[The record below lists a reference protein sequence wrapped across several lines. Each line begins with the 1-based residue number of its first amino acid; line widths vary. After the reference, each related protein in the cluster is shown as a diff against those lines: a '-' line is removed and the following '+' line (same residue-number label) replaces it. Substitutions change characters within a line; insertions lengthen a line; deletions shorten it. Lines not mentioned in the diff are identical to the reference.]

1 MKPPRVGKTDW
12 WPQVRARPSNPGS
25 LLTGAAVRGETPGS
39 AATYPGRVPTPPTT
53 APATPTVAVL
63 LAAGA
68 GTRLGRGPKALLPHR
83 GGTLVEHATAVL
95 LAGGCDAVV
104 VVLGA
109 EAARVRAGSSLD
121 GPGVHVVDNPGWATG
136 MASSL
141 RVGVAAALDLAPV
154 RVVVAH
160 VDQPGVGPDDVARLL
175 AAHRP
180 GRVTASRWRADPEG
194 AAEAHGAVGSQAAAG
209 AERAAEADRP
219 RWAHPLVLD
228 AALARPA
235 AASARGDR
243 GARDFLRAHADL
255 VDVVDHPGD
264 GRDLDTAADLD
275 LLDDPT
281 PR

>member
-1 MKPPRVGKTDW
+1 MFG
-12 WPQVRARPSNPGS
+12 G
-25 LLTGAAVRGETPGS
+25 
-39 AATYPGRVPTPPTT
+39 TYPGRVPTPPTT

-83 GGTLVEHATAVL
+83 GGTLVEHATRIL
-95 LAGGCDAVV
+95 LTGGCDAVV

-121 GPGVHVVDNPGWATG
+121 GPGVRVVENPDWATG

-141 RVGVAAALDLAPV
+141 RVGVAAALDLVPA

-180 GRVTASRWRADPEG
+180 GRVTASRWLA
-194 AAEAHGAVGSQAAAG
+194 AAEGVSQGAVGSHGAADDAAG
-209 AERAAEADRP
+209 AERAATAGRP

-228 AALARPA
+228 AALAGPA
-235 AASARGDR
+235 AASARGDH
-243 GARDFLRAHADL
+243 GARGFLRAHADL

-275 LLDDPT
+275 LLDPP
-281 PR
+281 PRPR

>member
-1 MKPPRVGKTDW
+1 V
-12 WPQVRARPSNPGS
+12 
-25 LLTGAAVRGETPGS
+25 
-39 AATYPGRVPTPPTT
+39 ATYPGRVPTSPTT

-83 GGTLVEHATAVL
+83 GGTLVEHATGVL

-109 EAARVRAGSSLD
+109 GADDVRAATALDEPRVR
-121 GPGVHVVDNPGWATG
+121 VVDNPGWATG

-141 RVGVAAALDLAPV
+141 RVGVAAALDLAPA

-160 VDQPGVGPDDVARLL
+160 VDQPGVVPDDVARLL

-180 GRVTASRWRADPEG
+180 GRVAASRWTGGVGPE
-194 AAEAHGAVGSQAAAG
+194 APAG
-209 AERAAEADRP
+209 ADRP

-228 AALARPA
+228 VALAAPA
-235 AASARGDR
+235 AASAHGDR
-243 GARDFLRAHADL
+243 GARGFLRAHAAL
-255 VDVVDHPGD
+255 IDVVDHPGD
-264 GRDLDTAADLD
+264 GRDLDTEADLD
-275 LLDDPT
+275 LLPPAD
-281 PR
+281 R

>member
-1 MKPPRVGKTDW
+1 M
-12 WPQVRARPSNPGS
+12 
-25 LLTGAAVRGETPGS
+25 
-39 AATYPGRVPTPPTT
+39 PTSPTT

-83 GGTLVEHATAVL
+83 GGTLVEHATRVL

-109 EAARVRAGSSLD
+109 EAERVRAGSSLD
-121 GPGVHVVDNPGWATG
+121 DHRVGVVDNPDWASG

-141 RVGVAAALDLAPV
+141 RAGVAAALDLAPG

-160 VDQPGVGPDDVARLL
+160 VDQPGVVPDDVARLL

-180 GRVTASRWRADPEG
+180 GRVAASRWTA
-194 AAEAHGAVGSQAAAG
+194 AVGPEAPAG
-209 AERAAEADRP
+209 GDRP

-228 AALARPA
+228 AGLAAPA
-235 AASARGDR
+235 AASATGDH
-243 GARDFLRAHADL
+243 GARDYLRAHADL
-255 VDVVDHPGD
+255 IDVVDHPGD
-264 GRDLDTAADLD
+264 GRDLDTEADLD
-275 LLDDPT
+275 LLAPDPPA

>member
-1 MKPPRVGKTDW
+1 MPI
-12 WPQVRARPSNPGS
+12 
-25 LLTGAAVRGETPGS
+25 
-39 AATYPGRVPTPPTT
+39 PPTT

-83 GGTLVEHATAVL
+83 GGTLVEHATATL

-121 GPGVHVVDNPGWATG
+121 GPGVRVVDNPDWATG

-141 RVGVAAALDLAPV
+141 RVGVAAALDLVPA

-180 GRVTASRWRADPEG
+180 GRVTASRWLAGG
-194 AAEAHGAVGSQAAAG
+194 AAEDAAG
-209 AERAAEADRP
+209 ADRP

-228 AALARPA
+228 AALAAPA
-235 AASARGDR
+235 AASARGDH

-275 LLDDPT
+275 HLDPP
-281 PR
+281 PRPR

>member
-1 MKPPRVGKTDW
+1 MPTSPPSG
-12 WPQVRARPSNPGS
+12 P
-25 LLTGAAVRGETPGS
+25 
-39 AATYPGRVPTPPTT
+39 PTPA
-53 APATPTVAVL
+53 APAVAVL

-68 GTRLGRGPKALLPHR
+68 GSRLGRGPKALLPHR
-83 GGTLVEHATAVL
+83 GGTLVEHATRTL

-109 EAARVRAGSSLD
+109 GAAGARAGSSLD
-121 GPGVHVVDNPGWATG
+121 GPGVHVVENPDWATG

-141 RVGVAAALDLAPV
+141 RVGVAAALDLVPA

-175 AAHRP
+175 ATHRP
-180 GRVTASRWRADPEG
+180 GRVTASRWLAAAEG
-194 AAEAHGAVGSQAAAG
+194 AAGAG
-209 AERAAEADRP
+209 RP

-228 AALARPA
+228 AALAGPA
-235 AASARGDR
+235 AASARGDH

-255 VDVVDHPGD
+255 VDVVDHSGD

-275 LLDDPT
+275 LLDPP
-281 PR
+281 PRPR

>member
-1 MKPPRVGKTDW
+1 MNITS
-12 WPQVRARPSNPGS
+12 AY
-25 LLTGAAVRGETPGS
+25 AVRTDAARCSSPPMSRSTSRRIAVAADPGS
-39 AATYPGRVPTPPTT
+39 AATYPGQVPKPPTT

-83 GGTLVEHATAVL
+83 GAALVEHATATL

-121 GPGVHVVDNPGWATG
+121 GPGVRVVDNPDWATG

-141 RVGVAAALDLAPV
+141 RVGVAAALDLVPA

-180 GRVTASRWRADPEG
+180 GRVTASRWLAGG
-194 AAEAHGAVGSQAAAG
+194 AAEDAAG
-209 AERAAEADRP
+209 ADRP

-228 AALARPA
+228 ATLAAPA
-235 AASARGDR
+235 AASARGDH
-243 GARDFLRAHADL
+243 GARDFLRTHADL

>member
-12 WPQVRARPSNPGS
+12 SPRGRARAAEPGVAP
-25 LLTGAAVRGETPGS
+25 TEAAARGGTPGS

-68 GTRLGRGPKALLPHR
+68 GTRLGRGPKALLPYD
-83 GGTLVEHATAVL
+83 GGTLVAHATRVL

-109 EAARVRAGSSLD
+109 EAERVRAGSGLD
-121 GPGVHVVDNPGWATG
+121 DPRVRVVDNPGWSSG

-141 RVGVAAALDLAPV
+141 RVGVAAALDLAPA

-160 VDQPGVGPDDVARLL
+160 VDQPGVVPDDVARLL

-180 GRVTASRWRADPEG
+180 GRIAASRWTA
-194 AAEAHGAVGSQAAAG
+194 AVGPGAPAG
-209 AERAAEADRP
+209 ADRP

-228 AALARPA
+228 AALAAPA
-235 AASARGDR
+235 AASARGDH
-243 GARDFLRAHADL
+243 GARDFLRTHADL
-255 VDVVDHPGD
+255 IDVVDHPGD
-264 GRDLDTAADLD
+264 GRDLDTEADLD
-275 LLDDPT
+275 LLDP
-281 PR
+281 PPPGHR

>member
-1 MKPPRVGKTDW
+1 MSRSTSRRIAV
-12 WPQVRARPSNPGS
+12 
-25 LLTGAAVRGETPGS
+25 AADPGS
-39 AATYPGRVPTPPTT
+39 AATYPGQVPKPPTT

-83 GGTLVEHATAVL
+83 GAALVEHATATL

-121 GPGVHVVDNPGWATG
+121 GPGVRVVDNPDWATG

-141 RVGVAAALDLAPV
+141 RVGVAAALDLVPA

-180 GRVTASRWRADPEG
+180 GRVTASRWLAGG
-194 AAEAHGAVGSQAAAG
+194 AAEDAAG
-209 AERAAEADRP
+209 ADRP

-228 AALARPA
+228 ATLAAPA
-235 AASARGDR
+235 AASARGDH
-243 GARDFLRAHADL
+243 GARDFLRTHADL

>member
-1 MKPPRVGKTDW
+1 M
-12 WPQVRARPSNPGS
+12 
-25 LLTGAAVRGETPGS
+25 
-39 AATYPGRVPTPPTT
+39 PTSPTT

-83 GGTLVEHATAVL
+83 GGTLVEHATRVL

-109 EAARVRAGSSLD
+109 EAERVRAGSRLD
-121 GPGVHVVDNPGWATG
+121 DPRVRVVDNPGWATG
-136 MASSL
+136 MATSL
-141 RVGVAAALDLAPV
+141 RVGVAAALDLGPA

-160 VDQPGVGPDDVARLL
+160 VDQPGVVPDDVARLL

-180 GRVTASRWRADPEG
+180 DRVAASRWTA
-194 AAEAHGAVGSQAAAG
+194 AVGPEAPAG
-209 AERAAEADRP
+209 RGRP

-228 AALARPA
+228 AGLAAPA
-235 AASARGDR
+235 VASAQGDH
-243 GARDFLRAHADL
+243 GAREYLRAHADL
-255 VDVVDHPGD
+255 IDVVDHPGD
-264 GRDLDTAADLD
+264 GRDLDTEADLD
-275 LLDDPT
+275 LLAPDPPA

>member
-1 MKPPRVGKTDW
+1 MRPDEPPVTPHGRG
-12 WPQVRARPSNPGS
+12 RPRSGPG
-25 LLTGAAVRGETPGS
+25 LGG
-39 AATYPGRVPTPPTT
+39 TYPGQVPTPPTT

-83 GGTLVEHATAVL
+83 GGTLVEHATATL

-109 EAARVRAGSSLD
+109 GAARVRPGSSLD
-121 GPGVHVVDNPGWATG
+121 EPGVRVVDNPDWATG

-141 RVGVAAALDLAPV
+141 RVGVAAALDLVPA

-180 GRVTASRWRADPEG
+180 GRVTASRWLAGG
-194 AAEAHGAVGSQAAAG
+194 AAED
-209 AERAAEADRP
+209 AAEDTARTGRP

-228 AALARPA
+228 ATLAGPA
-235 AASARGDR
+235 AASARGDH

-255 VDVVDHPGD
+255 VDVVEHPGD
-264 GRDLDTAADLD
+264 GRDLDTAADLA

>member
-1 MKPPRVGKTDW
+1 MKITS
-12 WPQVRARPSNPGS
+12 AY
-25 LLTGAAVRGETPGS
+25 AVRTDAARCSSPPMSRSTSRRIAVAADPGS
-39 AATYPGRVPTPPTT
+39 AATYPGQVPKPPTT

-83 GGTLVEHATAVL
+83 GAALVEHATATL

-121 GPGVHVVDNPGWATG
+121 GPGVRVVDNPDWATG

-141 RVGVAAALDLAPV
+141 RVGVAAALGRAPA

-180 GRVTASRWRADPEG
+180 GRVTASRWLAGG
-194 AAEAHGAVGSQAAAG
+194 AAEDAAG
-209 AERAAEADRP
+209 ADRP

-228 AALARPA
+228 ATLAAPA
-235 AASARGDR
+235 AASARGDH
-243 GARDFLRAHADL
+243 GARDFLRTHADL

>member
-1 MKPPRVGKTDW
+1 MNITS
-12 WPQVRARPSNPGS
+12 AY
-25 LLTGAAVRGETPGS
+25 AVRTDAARCSSPPMSRSTSRRIAVAADPGS
-39 AATYPGRVPTPPTT
+39 AATYPGQVPKPPTT

-83 GGTLVEHATAVL
+83 GAALVEHATATL

-121 GPGVHVVDNPGWATG
+121 GPGARVVDNPDWATG

-141 RVGVAAALDLAPV
+141 RVGVAAALALGPS

-180 GRVTASRWRADPEG
+180 GRVTASRWLAGG
-194 AAEAHGAVGSQAAAG
+194 AAEDAAG
-209 AERAAEADRP
+209 ADRP

-228 AALARPA
+228 AALAGPA
-235 AASARGDR
+235 AASARGDH

-255 VDVVDHPGD
+255 VDVVEHPGD
-264 GRDLDTAADLD
+264 GRDLDTAADLA